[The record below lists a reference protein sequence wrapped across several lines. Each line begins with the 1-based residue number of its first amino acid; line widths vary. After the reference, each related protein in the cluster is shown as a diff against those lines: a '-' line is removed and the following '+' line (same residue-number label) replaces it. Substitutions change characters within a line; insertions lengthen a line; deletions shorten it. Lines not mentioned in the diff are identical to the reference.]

1 MLGHTLIKAGTIRL
15 ANLSSQQMTNID
27 HSIIRVSI
35 DYSMTMASELRFTVI
50 DFNNEMTKKNYFVI
64 GRDVVYTTQ
73 TACQVDSFDGVESIS
88 AGINYINLL
97 FEIAEVSISQG
108 PGNTPQVEV
117 TCYSKAIQQM
127 KRDRKP
133 GEIKGSGSEYVKR
146 AARKYGLRCFAEK
159 SSQKVTINKAS
170 GDEQAESLWDVLSG
184 IASEAK
190 FVLFEA
196 DGILFFASQKFL
208 LNKWGSNAVSVEQ
221 KGKKGK
227 PSKFITEK
235 SIPIVNWKDSWT
247 VNQGSVYSSTVTAP
261 AFELIE
267 YPTFTTSANDPLDVT
282 GSFSIAR
289 ENGSKFRPGM
299 TIELIGFPGEID
311 DKYLVDSVAFED
323 KVPDPVQ
330 ISFRK
335 LEKKPKDIKDIPV
348 GKKFKQRAIFDTSF
362 SEYISIQQIGSKNSK
377 QNRPNTQSDSIRVS
391 LGISSEDLPENQIM
405 DPRVSPLPSILDQ
418 QVYPRYDAISDAG
431 NEKLLAT
438 GNIDM
443 YSRPTKLV
451 DGKITTLAQL
461 VVENV
466 TEPGFNDDNPYVAI
480 IPRVYVDGGGEPQV
494 YSVATASS
502 AFISAMSTNSEA
514 EFIAKM
520 ADLESATDYVKL
532 VNHQQLLV
540 TTSRFGADQIPE
552 TSIYPLPTDSEEQN
566 YPYMSTLV
574 SQGNI
579 DLYSMPAGLLN
590 GKPVTFYPYTYSRNG
605 NEVIISGIK
614 AVGDSGKLMTKK
626 EALSLSKNTN
636 STMGTVPIEHLSIY
650 IELLIEQQLLIID
663 QRFNGDY
670 GSLGDL

>member
-73 TACQVDSFDGVESIS
+73 TACPVDSFDGVESVS
-88 AGINYINLL
+88 TGINYINLL

-117 TCYSKAIQQM
+117 TCYSKAVQQM

-227 PSKFITEK
+227 PSKFVTEK

-335 LEKKPKDIKDIPV
+335 PEKKPKDIKDIPI
-348 GKKFKQRAIFDTSF
+348 GKRVKQRSQF
-362 SEYISIQQIGSKNSK
+362 STDYSESITVQQLGSKNSK
-377 QNRPNTQSDSIRVS
+377 QNRPNTEADSTRVF
-391 LGISSEDLPENQIM
+391 LGIQSEDLPENKIM
-405 DPRVSPLPSILDQ
+405 DTRVSPLPEILNQ
-418 QVYPRYDAISDAG
+418 QVYPRYGVLLENGTD
-431 NEKLLAT
+431 KLLAT

-461 VVENV
+461 IVENV
-466 TEPGFNDDNPYVAI
+466 TEPGFNDNNPYVAI
-480 IPRVYVDGGGEPQV
+480 IPRVYVDGSGEPQV
-494 YSVATASS
+494 YGVETASS
-502 AFISAMSTNSEA
+502 AFIGAMSTNSEA
-514 EFIAKM
+514 DFIAKM

-532 VNHQQLLV
+532 INQQQLLV
-540 TTSRFGADQIPE
+540 LTSRFGSKEIVE

-566 YPYMSTLV
+566 YPYMSTLNIT
-574 SQGNI
+574 GNI
-579 DLYSMPAGLLN
+579 DLYSLPAGILN
-590 GKPVTFYPYTYSRNG
+590 GEIKTFFPDIYTKNGLATMFSR
-605 NEVIISGIK
+605 IK
-614 AVGDSGKLMTKK
+614 AVGSGAKLISKK
-626 EALSLSKNTN
+626 EALSLAQ
-636 STMGTVPIEHLSIY
+636 
-650 IELLIEQQLLIID
+650 ELDKAFGKMPVENAELYADLLMEQQKILIN
-663 QRFNGDY
+663 QRFSGDY
-670 GSLGDL
+670 GSLGEL